1 MRTPRWVGALALAG
15 LLAGCGGGDDR
26 GSAVGTG
33 GGSAAV
39 GGGTGTGTGATGSTG
54 GCTLRARQDWAF
66 SILNEWYRY
75 PELLASNVDPASY
88 TTLDGYVDALT
99 APARAQNRD
108 RYFTYVTSAAADA
121 AYFASGKTAGLGV
134 RLALT
139 ASNRLFVREAFEDT
153 PALTAG
159 IDRGTEI
166 LAVGTSTTN
175 LRDISDMIAKNDY
188 DALNAAFD
196 DTTPGSTRVVRVS
209 DAAGTRVV
217 TLTTANYS
225 LAPVSSRYGAK
236 VLDSGGRKVGYINLR
251 TFIASADD
259 QLRSA
264 FATFRARGVTDLVID
279 LRYNGGG
286 LLSTAETFTDL
297 LGGARSTSDVQA
309 YTSYRASKSSRDRIR
324 YFQQEAQ
331 AIAPTRV
338 AFIGTGATASASEYV
353 INALIPYLHG
363 DVALIGSNTYGKPVG
378 QLPFDNPSCSDDRLL
393 AVSLALQN
401 AARQGDYFYGLA
413 TKVEASCQADDDVS
427 HALGD
432 PAETSLRTALDYIA
446 GRSCTPIGTSA
457 SVGRS
462 TQLFAPANR
471 PLTVAHPNAAQRDQ
485 PGLF

>member
-15 LLAGCGGGDDR
+15 MLAGCGGGSDSN
-26 GSAVGTG
+26 SAGGTG

-39 GGGTGTGTGATGSTG
+39 GGGTGSTGTTGSTG

-66 SILNEWYRY
+66 SILDEWYRY

-88 TTLDGYVDALT
+88 TTLDDYVDALT

-108 RYFTYVTSAAADA
+108 RYFTYVTSASADA
-121 AYFASGKTAGLGV
+121 AYFASGKTAGIGV
-134 RLALT
+134 RLAFD
-139 ASNRLFVREAFEDT
+139 ANNHLFVSEAFENT
-153 PALTAG
+153 PALAAG
-159 IDRGTEI
+159 IDRGTQV
-166 LAVGTSTTN
+166 LAIGTSASN
-175 LRDISDMIAKNDY
+175 LRDITDIVAKNDNA
-188 DALNAAFD
+188 ALNAVFD
-196 DTTPGSTRVVRVS
+196 DSTPGSQRVLRVS

-217 TLTTANYS
+217 SLSTADYS
-225 LAPVSSRYGAK
+225 LAPVSPRYGAK

-264 FATFRARGVTDLVID
+264 FATFRAQGVTDLVVD

-297 LGGARSTSDVQA
+297 LGGGRSTSDVQA
-309 YTSYRASKSSRDRIR
+309 YTSYRASKSSQDRIR
-324 YFQQEAQ
+324 YFRQEAQ
-331 AIAPTRV
+331 AIAPSRV

-353 INALIPYLHG
+353 INALIPYLHAN
-363 DVALIGSNTYGKPVG
+363 VALVGSNTYGKPVG
-378 QLPFDNPSCSDDRLL
+378 QIPFDNPACSDDRLL

-401 AARQGDYFYGLA
+401 SARQGDYFNGLA

-432 PAETSLRTALDYIA
+432 PAENALAIALDYIA
-446 GRSCTPIGTSA
+446 GRSCTPIGASA
-457 SVGRS
+457 SLSRS
-462 TQLFAPANR
+462 TKLFSPANR
-471 PLTVAHPNAAQRDQ
+471 ALTVPHPNAAQRDQ

>member
-15 LLAGCGGGDDR
+15 MLAGCGGGDDR
-26 GSAVGTG
+26 ASGGVTG

-39 GGGTGTGTGATGSTG
+39 GGGTGSTGSAG

-75 PELLASNVDPASY
+75 PELLAGNVNPASY
-88 TTLDGYVDALT
+88 STLDDYVDALT

-108 RYFTYVTSAAADA
+108 RYFTYVTSASADA
-121 AYFASGKTAGLGV
+121 AYYASGRTAGIGV

-153 PALTAG
+153 PAFAAG

-166 LAVGTSTTN
+166 LAVGTSTAN
-175 LRDISDMIAKNDY
+175 LRDVSDIIAKNDY
-188 DALNAAFD
+188 DALNAPFD
-196 DTTPGSTRVVRVS
+196 DTTPGSARVLRVS

-225 LAPVSSRYGAK
+225 LAPVSSRYGVK

-259 QLRSA
+259 ELRSA
-264 FATFRARGVTDLVID
+264 FATFRAQGVTDLVID

-286 LLSTAETFTDL
+286 LLATAETFTDL
-297 LGGARSTSDVQA
+297 LGGGRSTSDVQA
-309 YTSYRASKSSRDRIR
+309 YTSYRLSKSSQDRIR
-324 YFQQEAQ
+324 YFRQEAQ
-331 AIAPTRV
+331 AIAPTRI

-363 DVALIGSNTYGKPVG
+363 NVALIGSNTYGKPVG
-378 QLPFDNPSCSDDRLL
+378 QIPFDNPSCTDDRLL

-401 AARQGDYFYGLA
+401 SARQGDYFNGLA

-432 PAETSLRTALDYIA
+432 PAELSLRAALDYIA

-457 SVGRS
+457 SASRS

-471 PLTVAHPNAAQRDQ
+471 PLTVPHPNAAQRDQ